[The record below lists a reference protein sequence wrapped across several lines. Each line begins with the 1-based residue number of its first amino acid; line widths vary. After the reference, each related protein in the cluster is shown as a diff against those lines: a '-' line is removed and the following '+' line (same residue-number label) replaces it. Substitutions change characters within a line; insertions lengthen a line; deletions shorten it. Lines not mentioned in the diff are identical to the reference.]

1 MAFKQLIHQ
10 LKTNDLVSSA
20 IILLSLVLVLHVTQ
34 VFSRVDNIIYDL
46 GQRLTHG
53 AVPQDVIIIAIDEES
68 LSQLGRWPWSRQLHA
83 DLLNQLKVEKPAAIG
98 FDVVF
103 SEPDQTNPA
112 ADTALAKAIQL
123 AGNVVLPVILE
134 PLRMNGQMI
143 ETLPM
148 PAFIEGAAD
157 LGRVHAALDQD
168 SIARSVYLHEGVG
181 TPAWQLFSQAVVNVA
196 QHQSTKNRFN
206 HSDTGQIQNPYALV
220 RQEQR
225 RVKFFGPSGHFYRI
239 SYAQVL
245 KGEFTKDLFTNKIVL
260 VGATALG
267 LGDFLTTPVS
277 GLAQPMAGVEF
288 HANVLESIRNGQLIK
303 ETPFW
308 VSTFFAMLLACLPL
322 LWLPKLRALNGL
334 LATMLLVA
342 LVTLFAGMLPH
353 LGLWMPPAAAL
364 AVILLAYPIWS
375 WRKLEAAQRYLDEE
389 LHYLTQNLIGTHH
402 HVALQEAHYDEFDAR
417 IEQVRAASEQLRY
430 FQDNRKET
438 LAFISHDLRAPLAS
452 ALMTLEQS
460 ESQHQA
466 LTKKLHQPLSQAL
479 DLAQDFLQASRAEML
494 DSTSFNELDFAGL
507 VHQSVDDAY
516 DDAIKNNMTLVR
528 EIFDGVVWV
537 QGNFGLLQRATLNL
551 ILNAVKY
558 GTAHTQVTVALTVD
572 KTSHQVLFSVTDHGL
587 GIPKE
592 QQAHLFKR
600 FSRIKGAEKVA
611 EGSGLGLYFVKT
623 VTEKHQGSIVVNSDL
638 GQATTFSMRLPMI
651 SAQQLDS

>member
-1 MAFKQLIHQ
+1 MLKQLINQ

-34 VFSRVDNIIYDL
+34 VFSRVDNLIYDL
-46 GQRLTHG
+46 GQRLVMS

-83 DLLNQLKVEKPAAIG
+83 DLLNRLKVEKPIAIG

-112 ADTALAKAIQL
+112 ADVALAKAIKG

-148 PAFIEGAAD
+148 PALVEGAAD

-181 TPAWQLFSQAVVNVA
+181 TPAWQLFSQAVMNVA
-196 QHQSTKNRFN
+196 QHQSSKNSFN
-206 HSDTGQIQNPYALV
+206 ASNTAQIQNPYALV

-225 RVKFFGPSGHFYRI
+225 RIKFFGPSGHFYRI

-245 KGEFTKDLFTNKIVL
+245 KGEFNKDLFKNKIVL
-260 VGATALG
+260 IGATALG

-288 HANVLESIRNGQLIK
+288 HANVLESIRTGRLIK
-303 ETPFW
+303 EAPSW
-308 VSTFFAMLLACLPL
+308 LSACLVMMLAILPL

-334 LATMLLVA
+334 LATLLLLA
-342 LVTLFAGMLPH
+342 LLIFLAGAMPR
-353 LGLWMPPAAAL
+353 LGLWIPPAAAL
-364 AVILLAYPIWS
+364 AGVLLAYPIWS

-389 LHYLTQNLIGTHH
+389 LHYLTQNLMGTHH
-402 HVALQEAHYDEFDAR
+402 NVALQAVHYDEFDAR

-430 FQDNRKET
+430 LQDNRKET

-460 ESQHQA
+460 EPQYQA
-466 LTKKLHQPLSQAL
+466 LTKKLHEPLSQAL

-528 EIFDGVVWV
+528 EVFEGVVWV

-551 ILNAVKY
+551 ILNALKY
-558 GTAHTQVTVALTVD
+558 GAAQTQVTVALVVD
-572 KTSHQVLFSVTDHGL
+572 EANHQVQFSVTDHGL
-587 GIPKE
+587 GISRE

-600 FSRIKGAEKVA
+600 FSRIKGSEQVA

-623 VTEKHQGSIVVNSDL
+623 VTEKHQGSIAVNSDL
-638 GQATTFSMRLPMI
+638 GQATTFSIRLPMI
-651 SAQQLDS
+651 SAQSFDS